1 MKHRPEPDIIR
12 LSNISENRFLT
23 GQTEFGVENESSP
36 QKTFSSLLFSSLLFS
51 SLLFSS
57 LLFSSA
63 ARAAGE
69 GSGRGPYVQADLA
82 YAYEHITHDYPEPAG
97 AKKGKISTVSDYFRN
112 IRTHSIHPRV
122 SVGYDFGGWRIAADY
137 ARYRKWNDSKYS
149 VSIKELKENKGENIN
164 VAQYLKTE
172 NQENGSFHAV
182 SSLGLSAVYDFKLN
196 DKFKPYIGARVAY
209 GHIRHQHRS
218 VEQETTIVTTYLQS
232 GKPSPIIRG
241 PTPKPA
247 HQESNSIRRV
257 GLGVIAGVGFDITP
271 NLTLDAGYRYHNWG
285 RLENTRFKTHEASL
299 GVRYRF

>member
-1 MKHRPEPDIIR
+1 MNPARKKP
-12 LSNISENRFLT
+12 
-23 GQTEFGVENESSP
+23 
-36 QKTFSSLLFSSLLFS
+36 SLLFS

-63 ARAAGE
+63 AQAASEDG
-69 GSGRGPYVQADLA
+69 GRGPYVQADLA
-82 YAYEHITHDYPEPAG
+82 YAAERITHDYPEPTG
-97 AKKGKISTVSDYFRN
+97 AKKGTTISTVSDYFRN

-137 ARYRKWNDSKYS
+137 ARYRKWNNSKYS
-149 VSIKELKENKGENIN
+149 VSIKELKNNNNKKKKK
-164 VAQYLKTE
+164 KTE

-209 GHIRHQHRS
+209 GHVRHS
-218 VEQETTIVTTYLQS
+218 ISTKKTTEFLTTA
-232 GKPSPIIRG
+232 GSPG
-241 PTPKPA
+241 VVPGGYKVSTTPGA

>member
-1 MKHRPEPDIIR
+1 MNPARK
-12 LSNISENRFLT
+12 
-23 GQTEFGVENESSP
+23 
-36 QKTFSSLLFSSLLFS
+36 KLLFS

-63 ARAAGE
+63 AQAASE
-69 GSGRGPYVQADLA
+69 DNGRGPYVQADLA
-82 YAYEHITHDYPEPAG
+82 YAYEHITHDYPKPTG
-97 AKKGKISTVSDYFRN
+97 AKKGTTISTVSDYFKN
-112 IRTHSIHPRV
+112 IRTHSVHPRV

-137 ARYRKWNDSKYS
+137 ARYRKWNNNKYS
-149 VSIKELKENKGENIN
+149 VNIENVQIREDNGNRIDR
-164 VAQYLKTE
+164 KTE

-209 GHIRHQHRS
+209 GHVRHS
-218 VEQETTIVTTYLQS
+218 IDSTKKTIEFLTAAGARGAAPTVY
-232 GKPSPIIRG
+232 SPYKN
-241 PTPKPA
+241 TQDA

-271 NLTLDAGYRYHNWG
+271 KLTLDTGYRYHYWG

-299 GVRYRF
+299 GMRYRF

>member
-1 MKHRPEPDIIR
+1 MNPARKKP
-12 LSNISENRFLT
+12 
-23 GQTEFGVENESSP
+23 
-36 QKTFSSLLFSSLLFS
+36 SLLFSSLLFS

-57 LLFSSA
+57 LLFPSA
-63 ARAAGE
+63 AQAAGE
-69 GSGRGPYVQADLA
+69 DHGRGPYVQADLA
-82 YAYEHITHDYPEPAG
+82 YAYEHITRDYPEPTAPN
-97 AKKGKISTVSDYFRN
+97 KNKISTVSDYFRN

-137 ARYRKWNDSKYS
+137 ARYRKWNNNKYS
-149 VSIKELKENKGENIN
+149 VNIENVRIRKENGIRIDR
-164 VAQYLKTE
+164 KTE

-209 GHIRHQHRS
+209 GHVRHS
-218 VEQETTIVTTYLQS
+218 IDSTKKTIEFLTV
-232 GKPSPIIRG
+232 PSN
-241 PTPKPA
+241 TPDGASTNYDISPKTQNA

-271 NLTLDAGYRYHNWG
+271 KLTLDAGYRYHNWG

>member
-1 MKHRPEPDIIR
+1 MQPAK
-12 LSNISENRFLT
+12 N
-23 GQTEFGVENESSP
+23 
-36 QKTFSSLLFSSLLFS
+36 LLFSSLLFS

-63 ARAAGE
+63 AQAASE
-69 GSGRGPYVQADLA
+69 DNGRGPYVQADLA
-82 YAYEHITHDYPEPAG
+82 YAAERITHDYPEPTG
-97 AKKGKISTVSDYFRN
+97 AKKGTTISTVSDYFRN

-137 ARYRKWNDSKYS
+137 ARYRKWNDNKYS
-149 VSIKELKENKGENIN
+149 VNIKKLGNKNKK
-164 VAQYLKTE
+164 KTE

-209 GHIRHQHRS
+209 GHVRHS
-218 VEQETTIVTTYLQS
+218 IDSTKKITAS
-232 GKPSPIIRG
+232 AGGAGSPASYKS
-241 PTPKPA
+241 TQDA
-247 HQESNSIRRV
+247 HHQSNSIRRV

>member
-1 MKHRPEPDIIR
+1 MQPAK
-12 LSNISENRFLT
+12 N
-23 GQTEFGVENESSP
+23 
-36 QKTFSSLLFSSLLFS
+36 LLFSSLLFS
-51 SLLFSS
+51 SLLFP
-57 LLFSSA
+57 SA
-63 ARAAGE
+63 AQAAGE
-69 GSGRGPYVQADLA
+69 DHGRGPYVQADLA
-82 YAYEHITHDYPEPAG
+82 YAYEHITRDYPDAAG
-97 AKKGKISTVSDYFRN
+97 LEKGKKISTVSDYFRN

-137 ARYRKWNDSKYS
+137 ARYRKWNNSKYS
-149 VSIKELKENKGENIN
+149 VSIKELKNNKKK
-164 VAQYLKTE
+164 KTE

-209 GHIRHQHRS
+209 GHVRHS
-218 VEQETTIVTTYLQS
+218 ISTKKTTEFLTTA
-232 GKPSPIIRG
+232 GARG
-241 PTPKPA
+241 AVPGTYKVSTTPGA

-299 GVRYRF
+299 GVR